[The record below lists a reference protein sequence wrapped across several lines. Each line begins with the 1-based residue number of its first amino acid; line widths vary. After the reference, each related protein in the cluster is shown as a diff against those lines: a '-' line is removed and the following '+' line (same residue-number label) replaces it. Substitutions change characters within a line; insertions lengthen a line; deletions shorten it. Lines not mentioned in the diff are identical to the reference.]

1 MKIKHIRKSAD
12 FAELTR
18 NGGKIKESSLT
29 VFFRRHCSPGSLA
42 VGLIVSKKTEPL
54 ATVRNYIRRVVY
66 AICSEKASRFDKK
79 TDIVVRID
87 GKNKASGRKE
97 LYGWLRKDLGKALE
111 RIKE

>member
-12 FAELTR
+12 FAEITR

-29 VFFRRHCSPGSLA
+29 VFFRKHCSPGSLA
-42 VGLIVSKKTEPL
+42 AGLIISKKTEPL
-54 ATVRNYIRRVVY
+54 ATLRNYIRRVVY

-87 GKNKASGRKE
+87 GKNKMSGRKK
-97 LYGWLRKDLGKALE
+97 LYSRLKEDLEKALE